1 MEKKTSAWCVKC
13 KKKVT
18 MQDGKESLTKR
29 GTKIAKG
36 FCPVCKTV
44 VCRMGGL

>member
-1 MEKKTSAWCVKC
+1 MEKKTSAYCVRC
-13 KKKVT
+13 KKKIE
-18 MQDGKESLTKR
+18 MKDGVESLTKR

-36 FCPVCKTV
+36 KCPTCGGV